1 MKKFMILLFCS
12 AVIFSTK
19 AQLLKNVIPVNTSF
33 NDSLNRIVNAYL
45 NNYRHIQGKIFQEQS
60 DVDIYYSTQSVPG
73 ASEAL
78 IYRFHSVEDS
88 TASWQAVMYN
98 GDNFEEAAKVYKNI
112 YRLVNKSRLNF
123 GEVKAGSFK
132 GTYTGPT
139 EDLRFTSSIL
149 YSQVESGPYKYFIA
163 NIDLLNNFGN
173 WEVRLSL
180 NKKKDDREKY

>member
-1 MKKFMILLFCS
+1 MKKFIILLLFSSSVFS
-12 AVIFSTK
+12 AK
-19 AQLLKNVIPVNTSF
+19 AQLLKNAMPGNAAF
-33 NDSLNRIVNAYL
+33 NDSLNRIVNAYMS
-45 NNYRHIQGKIFQEQS
+45 NYRHIQGKIFQEQS